1 MYVCSTQKQSK
12 MPISLKELELKVK
25 KEQATLKRNQK
36 TIDINN
42 KAIASIIDKAHTLN
56 IDDVNKW
63 IEEIKEW
70 EQISLNIRT
79 IKAYAQFHNGRI
91 SAFNLVQSLLNTIK
105 NKQLKK

>member
-1 MYVCSTQKQSK
+1 MTKNIK
-12 MPISLKELELKVK
+12 
-25 KEQATLKRNQK
+25 LKRNQK
-36 TIDINN
+36 TLDINN
-42 KAIASIIDKAHTLN
+42 KAIASIIDKADTLN
-56 IDDVNKW
+56 LDDINSW

-70 EQISLNIRT
+70 EQKSLKIRT